1 MYLCAAMILS
11 FLFFTFVAYL
21 VFKLVADFILPVYR
35 TTRQV
40 KQKFREMN
48 QHRPGGQG
56 PQAAPQK
63 KNAEGKKPTVGE
75 YIDFEEVKDQ

>member
-1 MYLCAAMILS
+1 MILS

-21 VFKLVADFILPVYR
+21 IFKLVFDFIIPVYK

-48 QHRPGGQG
+48 EQMHGQQSR
-56 PQAAPQK
+56 QAAQDGQQK
-63 KNAEGKKPTVGE
+63 NTAESKKSTLGD
-75 YIDFEEVKDQ
+75 YIDFEEVKDL

>member
-1 MYLCAAMILS
+1 MILS

-21 VFKLVADFILPVYR
+21 IFKLVFDFVIPVYK

-48 QHRPGGQG
+48 EQMRGQQG
-56 PQAAPQK
+56 RQASQSSQP
-63 KNAEGKKPTVGE
+63 KNGADKEKSTLGE
-75 YIDFEEVKDQ
+75 YIDFEEVKD